1 MNFQEWQR
9 LGIEAGDLSE
19 DEIDDYAGQNVLL
32 NFSTSELGPKSV
44 YKKRSVYPAQG
55 VSMTEGTWICALESD
70 KGMYRATPVK
80 KVDASF
86 FLELKRDQKDEIVSE
101 LWEKHRDELIPM
113 LKEYYS
119 ETLAHDIQM
128 AVNEAVSA
136 KDSEID
142 SLKSENEAL
151 KNTVHANELIIEDLK
166 KKSQSAVPAAEQ
178 MITFEGAVKSKI
190 VVTRTSPDTIASPFF
205 TAHKYFVHINRNLDT
220 LMIQPHD
227 YGTVVCINNA
237 LLLSG
242 LGVISTY
249 TEDAELPSEY
259 VPDKGLIVHL

>member
-1 MNFQEWQR
+1 
-9 LGIEAGDLSE
+9 
-19 DEIDDYAGQNVLL
+19 
-32 NFSTSELGPKSV
+32 
-44 YKKRSVYPAQG
+44 
-55 VSMTEGTWICALESD
+55 MTEGTWICSLDSD
-70 KGMYRATPVK
+70 KGMYRATPVRK
-80 KVDASF
+80 IDASF
-86 FLELKRDQKDEIVSE
+86 FLELKRDQRDEIINE
-101 LWEKHRDELIPM
+101 LWEKHSDELIPM
-113 LKEYYS
+113 LREYYS
-119 ETLAHDIQM
+119 ETLTHDIQM

-142 SLKSENEAL
+142 SLKSENEEL

-166 KKSQSAVPAAEQ
+166 KKSQAAVPSTEQ
-178 MITFEGAVKSKI
+178 MMTFEGAVKSRI
-190 VVTRTSPDTIASPFF
+190 IVTRTSPDTIASPYF

-227 YGTVVCINNA
+227 YGMVVCINNS

-249 TEDAELPSEY
+249 TEDTVLPSEY